1 MPPRDAITS
10 PSNPHIRATARLR
23 SAGPRRETGLAIVDG
38 RREIERAA
46 QAGVEIVEL
55 FVAADDAARPPEAW
69 IAGIAGRGAVVTHLA
84 ERPLERIAFGER
96 NEGTVAVVRWRGI
109 ALSETARPQGDS
121 FFRTDAPVLIVEGVE
136 KPGNLG
142 AIIRTADAAGL
153 AGVIAA
159 GGQTDVAN
167 PACIRASLGTVFSV
181 PVAEATTA
189 EVIDWCK
196 ASQRHVVAAT
206 PLGTRP
212 WHEGR
217 LAGPTAIVLGSEA
230 HGLSQAWKDAAAAG
244 RIDLETVHLPMLG
257 LADSLNV
264 SATAAVLA
272 YESLRQKTR
281 R

>member
-10 PSNPHIRATARLR
+10 PSNPHIRAMARLR
-23 SAGPRRETGLAIVDG
+23 SAGARRETGLAIVDG

-46 QAGVEIVEL
+46 KAGVEIVEL
-55 FVAADDAARPPEAW
+55 FVAADEADRPAEAW
-69 IAGIAGRGAVVTHLA
+69 IAEIASRGATVTHLA
-84 ERPLERIAFGER
+84 ERVLDRIAFGER
-96 NEGTVAVVRWRGI
+96 NEGAVAVVRWRGTLL
-109 ALSETARPQGDS
+109 AETARSTGGA
-121 FFRTDAPVLIVEGVE
+121 FFRADAPLLVVEGVE

-181 PVAEATTA
+181 PVAEATTTEA
-189 EVIDWCK
+189 IAWC
-196 ASQRHVVAAT
+196 AAARRHVVAAT
-206 PLGTRP
+206 PTGSRA

-217 LAGPTAIVLGSEA
+217 LAGPAAIVLGSEA
-230 HGLSQAWKDAAAAG
+230 HGLSQAWNDAAASG
-244 RIDLETVHLPMLG
+244 EIDLETIRLPMLG

-272 YESLRQKTR
+272 YESLRQQAR

>member
-1 MPPRDAITS
+1 
-10 PSNPHIRATARLR
+10 
-23 SAGPRRETGLAIVDG
+23 VDG

-46 QAGVEIVEL
+46 KAGVEIVEL
-55 FVAADDAARPPEAW
+55 FVAADEADRPAEAW
-69 IAGIAGRGAVVTHLA
+69 IAEIASRGATVTHLA
-84 ERPLERIAFGER
+84 ERVLERIAFGER
-96 NEGTVAVVRWRGI
+96 NEGAVAVVRWRGTLL
-109 ALSETARPQGDS
+109 AETARSTGGA
-121 FFRTDAPVLIVEGVE
+121 FFRADAPLLVVEGVE

-167 PACIRASLGTVFSV
+167 PVFSV
-181 PVAEATTA
+181 PVAEATTTEA
-189 EVIDWCK
+189 IAWC
-196 ASQRHVVAAT
+196 AAARRHVVAAT
-206 PLGTRP
+206 PTGSRA

-217 LAGPTAIVLGSEA
+217 LAGPAAIVLGSEA
-230 HGLSQAWKDAAAAG
+230 HGLSQAWNDAAASG
-244 RIDLETVHLPMLG
+244 EIDLETIRLPMLG

-272 YESLRQKTR
+272 YESLRQQAR

>member
-23 SAGPRRETGLAIVDG
+23 SPGARRETGLSIVDG

-46 QAGVEIVEL
+46 KAGVEIVEL
-55 FVAADDAARPPEAW
+55 FVAADDAARPPEEW
-69 IAGIAGRGAVVTHLA
+69 IREMASRGATVTQLA

-96 NEGTVAVVRWRGI
+96 NEGVVAVVRWRGI
-109 ALSETARPQGDS
+109 ALAETARVEGAP
-121 FFRTDAPVLIVEGVE
+121 FFRTHAPLFIVEGVE

-181 PVAEATTA
+181 PVAEATTTEA
-189 EVIDWCK
+189 IAWCE
-196 ASQRHVVAAT
+196 ATRRHVVAAT
-206 PLGTRP
+206 PDGTRP

-217 LAGPTAIVLGSEA
+217 LSGPVAIVLGSEA
-230 HGLSQAWKDAAAAG
+230 NGLSRAWNDAAASG
-244 RIDLETVHLPMLG
+244 RIDLETVRLPMLG

-272 YESLRQKTR
+272 YESLRQQACR
-281 R
+281 

>member
-1 MPPRDAITS
+1 MPPRDPITS
-10 PSNPHIRATARLR
+10 PSNPHIRATAQLR
-23 SAGPRRETGLAIVDG
+23 SAGARRETGLAIVDG

-46 QAGVEIVEL
+46 KAGIEIVEL
-55 FVAADDAARPPEAW
+55 FVAADDAARPAESW
-69 IAGIAGRGAVVTHLA
+69 IAAIASCGATVTHLA

-96 NEGTVAVVRWRGI
+96 NEGVVAVVRWRGI
-109 ALSETARPQGDS
+109 ALAETARATGGP
-121 FFRTDAPVLIVEGVE
+121 FFRPDAAVLVVEGVE

-181 PVAEATTA
+181 PVAEATTTEA
-189 EVIDWCK
+189 IAWCA
-196 ASQRHVVAAT
+196 ASRRHVVAAT
-206 PLGTRP
+206 PNGSRP
-212 WHEGR
+212 WHEAR
-217 LAGPTAIVLGSEA
+217 LAGPAAIVLGSEA
-230 HGLSQAWKDAAAAG
+230 HGLSRAWTDAAASG
-244 RIDLETVHLPMLG
+244 TIDLETVRLPMLG

-272 YESLRQKTR
+272 YESLRQQACR
-281 R
+281 